1 MHHLLLYC
9 IQISLNLFSEKVK
22 SCLYI
27 CSPSLLGMLWEVT
40 DADIDKMTAN
50 FMSNWIPSTSERPWT
65 EVDINSWSSGTL
77 SKYYYMENSSSLF
90 IFLNTFDEFFVIKF
104 YRIHKDHSKE

>member
-1 MHHLLLYC
+1 MHHLLLCC
-9 IQISLNLFSEKVK
+9 IQISLNSFSKNVK
-22 SCLYI
+22 SHIYI

-77 SKYYYMENSSSLF
+77 SKYYSENSLIS
-90 IFLNTFDEFFVIKF
+90 IHFFE
-104 YRIHKDHSKE
+104 YLR